1 MTPQIFW
8 KDAPWEMKENILIAC
23 AAEGGY
29 QHDPYLV
36 WTFDL
41 LPVHVKAVVA
51 KLAHED
57 WKN

>member
-1 MTPQIFW
+1 
-8 KDAPWEMKENILIAC
+8 MKENILIAC

-51 KLAHED
+51 KLAHKD